1 MHIRQSARRSISELQ
16 NQSEAK
22 RLGRFSTVGRVNR
35 MAEGKAA
42 TFSKCQ
48 WIHGEPT
55 RAEYRTHGVDNF
67 KCLKAVKPES
77 PYCEEHHLRTHA
89 KPLLTEPVG

>member
-1 MHIRQSARRSISELQ
+1 MHIRKNLRRTITELQ

-35 MAEGKAA
+35 MAEGKTA

-55 RAEYRTHGVDNF
+55 RAEYRAHGVDNF
-67 KCLKAVKPES
+67 KCLKAVKPDH
-77 PYCEEHHLRTHA
+77 PYCEEHCSRCYA
-89 KPLLTEPVG
+89 PIPLTEPVG